1 MPTMVTSAAP
11 GIASRR
17 PITTPSRAPS
27 RTVRAA
33 ASTRSMPGPARRS
46 QRAAM
51 ILSSPE
57 ARAQATRNGAVTPR
71 QSASVRCWVDVR
83 PVSSSSSVSAPGVGG
98 MQVRGEIGGHAKPHR
113 DGRCGLGVAAALI
126 EGTLR
131 FELGGGDDQRHE
143 AEQDS
148 RIHVSAR
155 HALAGDGYQK
165 RSPRTRSEVD
175 GVAYQRAGHAVSA
188 ATPAAQ
194 LCTDDGDDLDARP
207 S

>member
-1 MPTMVTSAAP
+1 MEHARTGETVAAGSDDLVEP
-11 GIASRR
+11 GGEGPGDQERR
-17 PITTPSRAPS
+17 GNAWAERERALL
-27 RTVRAA
+27 
-33 ASTRSMPGPARRS
+33 GRR
-46 QRAAM
+46 
-51 ILSSPE
+51 
-57 ARAQATRNGAVTPR
+57 QAGVEQFVGER
-71 QSASVRCWVDVR
+71 
-83 PVSSSSSVSAPGVGG
+83 APGVGG
-98 MQVRGEIGGHAKPHR
+98 MQVRAEIGGHAKPHR

-188 ATPAAQ
+188 ATPAAEF
-194 LCTDDGDDLDARP
+194 CTDDGDDLDARP